1 MGFLACVQ
9 TSSTSFVARG
19 KGTSAYRQ
27 TTPRIRERVTS
38 RYFET
43 VVTAD
48 STDRGKCSI
57 KNFKSRCFFSKS
69 HFMDS
74 QINNVYSPTIFCVF
88 LSDLMG
94 FLDTSISPSDPT
106 GRHIQ

>member
-9 TSSTSFVARG
+9 TSPTSFVARG

-57 KNFKSRCFFSKS
+57 KKLQIAMFLFEKSFYGQPDK
-69 HFMDS
+69 
-74 QINNVYSPTIFCVF
+74 
-88 LSDLMG
+88 
-94 FLDTSISPSDPT
+94 
-106 GRHIQ
+106 